1 MNINQKKTIT
11 TIIVAILVAV
21 MIIWMVLPG
30 VITIIR

>member
-21 MIIWMVLPG
+21 MIIGMVLPG